1 MVALGLLM
9 ASMPWLLWCHGALRT
24 GCSRINMASGSKI
37 FFDVFS
43 DVPGEVVY
51 VASGAVYE
59 NTPKHAEFLSN
70 FHRSFAICGSS

>member
-1 MVALGLLM
+1 MLQNQ
-9 ASMPWLLWCHGALRT
+9 HGFW
-24 GCSRINMASGSKI
+24 KQDF
-37 FFDVFS
+37 FFDMFS
-43 DVPGEVVY
+43 DVLGEVVY